1 MRRISILIL
10 TAMLLTIS
18 GVYATWN
25 YAQGDVN
32 AQDAFLLPAM
42 TDKVIGT
49 AKGTITLD
57 KTNAAIMIDDANNDH
72 IAEVT
77 HADGASVLV
86 TFTPSKGADPA
97 VFADGVTLVYSL
109 TATPNW
115 TYPESGSEAKQIFSV
130 INPNE
135 KTEIT
140 LTRNEVDGVV
150 TFTGEVLVSEI
161 LSKLSFGE
169 GAGFTLSNAAS
180 YDAFRT
186 ILNRGNIKITVEE
199 YVAPAPLPSEN

>member
-32 AQDAFLLPAM
+32 AQDAFLLPSM
-42 TDKVIGT
+42 TDKVIET
-49 AKGTITLD
+49 AKGTISLD
-57 KTNAAIMIDDANNDH
+57 KTNAAIILDDANNDH
-72 IAEVT
+72 VAELT
-77 HADGASVLV
+77 YAEGASVLV
-86 TFTPSKGADPA
+86 TFTPSKGADPV
-97 VFADGVTLVYSL
+97 VFTDGVTLVYSL
-109 TATPNW
+109 TVTPNW
-115 TYPESGSEAKQIFSV
+115 TYPESGETAKQIFSV
-130 INPNE
+130 KNPGE
-135 KTEIT
+135 KTTIAM
-140 LTRNEVDGVV
+140 TRNEVEGVV
-150 TFTGEVLVSEI
+150 TFTGEVLVADI
-161 LSKLSFGE
+161 LDKLSFGE
-169 GAGFTLSNAAS
+169 GDGFTLSNAAS

>member
-32 AQDAFLLPAM
+32 AQDAFLLPSM
-42 TDKVIGT
+42 TDKVIET
-49 AKGTITLD
+49 AKGTISLD
-57 KTNAAIMIDDANNDH
+57 KTNAAIVIDDANNDH
-72 IAEVT
+72 KAELT
-77 HADGASVLV
+77 YAEGAAVLV
-86 TFTPSKGADPA
+86 TFTPSKGADPE
-97 VFADGVTLVYSL
+97 VFASGVTLVYSL
-109 TATPNW
+109 TVTPNW
-115 TYPESGSEAKQIFSV
+115 TYPESGETAKQIFSV
-130 INPNE
+130 ITPGE
-135 KTEIT
+135 KTTIAM
-140 LTRNEVDGVV
+140 TRSEVDGVV
-150 TFTGEVLVSEI
+150 TFTGSIPVSDI
-161 LSKLSFGE
+161 LAKLSFGE
-169 GAGFTLSNAAS
+169 GDGFTLSNAAS

>member
-32 AQDAFLLPAM
+32 AQDTFLLPSM
-42 TDKVIGT
+42 TDKVIET
-49 AKGTITLD
+49 AKGTISLD
-57 KTNAAIMIDDANNDH
+57 KTNAAIVIDDANNDH
-72 IAEVT
+72 VAEVT
-77 HADGASVLV
+77 YADGAAVLV
-86 TFTPSKGADPA
+86 TFTPSKGADPE

-109 TATPNW
+109 SVTPNW
-115 TYPESGSEAKQIFSV
+115 TYPESGSEARQIFSV
-130 INPNE
+130 RNAEE
-135 KTEIT
+135 KTTIA

-150 TFTGEVLVSEI
+150 TFTGSILVSDI
-161 LSKLSFGE
+161 LAKLSFG
-169 GAGFTLSNAAS
+169 GDQGFTLSNATS
-180 YDAFRT
+180 YDTFRT

-199 YVAPAPLPSEN
+199 YIAAPLPSGN

>member
-32 AQDAFLLPAM
+32 AQDAFLLPSM
-42 TDKVIGT
+42 TDKVIET

-57 KTNAAIMIDDANNDH
+57 KTNAAIILDDANNDH
-72 IAEVT
+72 VAELT
-77 HADGASVLV
+77 YAEGASVLV
-86 TFTPSKGADPA
+86 TFTPSKGADPV
-97 VFADGVTLVYSL
+97 VFTDGVTLVYSL
-109 TATPNW
+109 TVTPNW
-115 TYPESGSEAKQIFSV
+115 TYPESGETAKQIFSV
-130 INPNE
+130 KNPGE
-135 KTEIT
+135 KTTIAM
-140 LTRNEVDGVV
+140 TRSEVDGVV
-150 TFTGEVLVSEI
+150 TFTGSIPVSDI
-161 LSKLSFGE
+161 LAKLSFG
-169 GAGFTLSNAAS
+169 GGTGFTLSNAAS

>member
-32 AQDAFLLPAM
+32 AQDAFLLPSM

-57 KTNAAIMIDDANNDH
+57 KTNAAIILDDANNDH
-72 IAEVT
+72 KAELT
-77 HADGASVLV
+77 YAEGASVLV
-86 TFTPSKGADPA
+86 TFTPSKGADPI
-97 VFADGVTLVYSL
+97 VFTDGVTLVYSL
-109 TATPNW
+109 TVTPNW
-115 TYPESGSEAKQIFSV
+115 TYPESGETAKQIFSV
-130 INPNE
+130 KNPGE
-135 KTEIT
+135 KTTIA

-150 TFTGEVLVSEI
+150 TFTGKILVADI
-161 LSKLSFGE
+161 LAKLSFGE